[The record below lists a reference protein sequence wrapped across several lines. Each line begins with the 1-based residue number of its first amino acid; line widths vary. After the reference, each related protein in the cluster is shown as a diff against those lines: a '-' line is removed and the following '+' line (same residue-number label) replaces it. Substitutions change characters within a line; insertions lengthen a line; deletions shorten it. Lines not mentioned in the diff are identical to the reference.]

1 MCTAPGRHAISRQ
14 PHRCLQRA
22 SGRGG
27 IGASA
32 STDGKACDVLAYLSI
47 NHRAV
52 GRRIGW
58 PEPEQQTRTS
68 PRLPAPAP
76 ASAPLPSSTSHSP
89 RHARRPTS
97 QVSRRASLISRSR
110 LPTSTADG
118 FLASNARSSAIDNL
132 ALAHLTARR
141 PQLPVAARPL
151 LLPASHPN
159 APSPKL

>member
-1 MCTAPGRHAISRQ
+1 MHCSRT
-14 PHRCLQRA
+14 PCDK
-22 SGRGG
+22 S
-27 IGASA
+27 SA
-32 STDGKACDVLAYLSI
+32 SPIPPTSERPWWHWGISKHRWQACDILAYLSI

-132 ALAHLTARR
+132 ALAHLAARR

-151 LLPASHPN
+151 PLPASHPN

>member
-58 PEPEQQTRTS
+58 PEPEQEPACDGLRL
-68 PRLPAPAP
+68 RLPHF
-76 ASAPLPSSTSHSP
+76 PSSTSHSP

-151 LLPASHPN
+151 PLPASRPN

>member
-1 MCTAPGRHAISRQ
+1 MVALGHQQAQMAKHVMFSRICQ
-14 PHRCLQRA
+14 
-22 SGRGG
+22 
-27 IGASA
+27 
-32 STDGKACDVLAYLSI
+32 SI
-47 NHRAV
+47 TVQLAV
-52 GRRIGW
+52 GSAGLSLSSK
-58 PEPEQQTRTS
+58 PEPARDCLRL
-68 PRLPAPAP
+68 RLPHF
-76 ASAPLPSSTSHSP
+76 PSSTSHSP